1 MPSLTTVL
9 PQQPGGGGNEK
20 AQGRAASGGISGR
33 ARGAMRDT
41 HTHTHTHTHT
51 YMCTHPPGPHCPS
64 PSRWAELGAEAG
76 GAFQAGLTA
85 HRQAG
90 RLAGRDVVGHVAL
103 PHEGADPQL
112 LRGFLR
118 PPQAGAG
125 RGQGDRLC
133 PCRVERAAELPQP
146 SSCSL

>member
-1 MPSLTTVL
+1 MRKP
-9 PQQPGGGGNEK
+9 K
-20 AQGRAASGGISGR
+20 AGLLAVGFQAGPEVQCG
-33 ARGAMRDT
+33 T
-41 HTHTHTHTHT
+41 HTHTRTHTHAHT
-51 YMCTHPPGPHCPS
+51 CALTPPGPHFPS

-76 GAFQAGLTA
+76 EVFQAGLTA
-85 HRQAG
+85 HRQGG

-112 LRGFLR
+112 LRGLLR

-125 RGQGDRLC
+125 QGQGDRLC

-146 SSCSL
+146 SSFSL